1 MDEAALDRNARALI
15 ALRESAGKSDLPAP
29 PADLAEAYALQ
40 FEAERVLAAEKG
52 FAPIGWKIGATNAGA
67 RANFKL
73 DDQFLGRLYAQMTV
87 ASPAKLPATP
97 GLYRAYEAEFVLELG
112 ADLDATKTPV
122 DAAAVRAA
130 TRRVGCAIEMVGG
143 FIPMAPP
150 HGAHSL
156 IADFAGCAN
165 WVQGP
170 MTADFAG
177 LDLDAATV
185 AFSLDG
191 ETKAQGKGAN
201 VDGGPYGATAW
212 LANALG
218 KLGRGLKAGDL
229 ITTGSA
235 IAPCPYAGD
244 GKTAVADF
252 GPLGKVEVT
261 IG

>member
-1 MDEAALDRNARALI
+1 MSQTDLKTNARKLI
-15 ALRESAGKSDLPAP
+15 ALRETAGKSEP
-29 PADLAEAYALQ
+29 PAAPTDLSAAYALQ
-40 FEAERVLAAEKG
+40 FEAERILVAEKG

-73 DDQFLGRLYAQMTV
+73 GDQFLGRLYRQMTV
-87 ASPAKLPATP
+87 ASPAKLPSAP

-112 ADLDATKTPV
+112 ADLDPAKAPF

-130 TRRVGCAIEMVGG
+130 TSRVGCAIEIVGG

-165 WVQGP
+165 WIQGP
-170 MTADFAG
+170 MTSDVAG
-177 LDLDAATV
+177 LDLDAASVT
-185 AFSLDG
+185 FSLDG
-191 ETKAQGKGAN
+191 EAKAQGKGAN
-201 VDGGPYGATAW
+201 VDGGPFGATAW
-212 LANALG
+212 LANALA
-218 KLGRGLKAGDL
+218 KLGRRLKAGDL
-229 ITTGSA
+229 ITTGTA

-244 GKTAVADF
+244 GKRAVADF
-252 GPLGKVEVT
+252 GALGKVEVT